1 MASSSST
8 RQGNGARPPAAAV
21 PAVPA
26 ARRASCEGASE
37 GLASTVRQLP
47 ANAYQTLTRNPAL
60 VKSLVEQYLRAARR
74 SQEAGGAFSF
84 RVEVDPAGEA
94 TVFPVEAARVE
105 PAVAPA
111 PGLQRALAAA
121 RERGRLLAAEVLSSD
136 DMVSAEDFA
145 AVLGTSRMTVNTKRQ
160 NGQLLGLDGAKRGFR
175 FPLWQ
180 LDAEGKPFAELQ
192 ALHEVLG
199 GAWAVYRFM
208 VQPLGELDGMTG
220 REALARRRS
229 QAVLRAAES
238 VARDF
243 G

>member
-21 PAVPA
+21 PAA
-26 ARRASCEGASE
+26 ARRAPYEGGSE
-37 GLASTVRQLP
+37 GRVGAVRQLP
-47 ANAYQTLTRNPAL
+47 ANAYQTVTRNPAL

-74 SQEAGGAFSF
+74 SQEAGGAVSF

-94 TVFPVEAARVE
+94 TVFPVEAARAE

-111 PGLQRALAAA
+111 PALQRALAAA
-121 RERGRLLAAEVLSSD
+121 RERGRLLAAEVLNAD
-136 DMVSAEDFA
+136 DMVSADAFA

-160 NGQLLGLDGAKRGFR
+160 NGQLLGLDGTKRGFR

-180 LDAEGKPFAELQ
+180 LDSHGKPFAELQ